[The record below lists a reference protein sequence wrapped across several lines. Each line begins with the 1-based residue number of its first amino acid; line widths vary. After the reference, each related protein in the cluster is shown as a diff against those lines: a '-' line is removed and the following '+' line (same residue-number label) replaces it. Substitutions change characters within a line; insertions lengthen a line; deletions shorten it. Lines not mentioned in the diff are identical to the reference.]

1 MRAVLMLGALVVIG
15 SVIFMIAPSVSVQN
29 SGTAT
34 LVAVNGSGAR
44 GTATLTP
51 LQSGQA
57 TIITVQL
64 QQLEAQTT
72 YALSITQGS
81 CYGTLLTA
89 LQPATTDVSGVGTSS
104 TTVSAPV
111 QASWF
116 IVLYNG
122 NSTRSAV
129 LACGQVVLGATVTG
143 TDQPIITTPI
153 INLTPT
159 TAPPGPPGATPTI
172 PGQFPNTGGGPPQQ
186 P

>member
-15 SVIFMIAPSVSVQN
+15 GVIFVIVPSLSVQN
-29 SGTAT
+29 SGSAT
-34 LVAVNGSGAR
+34 LVAINGSTTR

-51 LQSGQA
+51 LQGGQA
-57 TIITVQL
+57 TIIAVQL
-64 QQLEAQTT
+64 QQLEAETT
-72 YALSITQGS
+72 YALSINQGS
-81 CYGTLLTA
+81 CYGKLLTA
-89 LQPATTDVSGVGTSS
+89 LQPAITDSSGNGASS

-111 QASWF
+111 EASWF

-122 NSTRSAV
+122 NSTSNAV
-129 LACGQVVLGATVTG
+129 LACGQVVLGAAVTG
-143 TDQPIITTPI
+143 TEPPIITTPI

-159 TAPPGPPGATPTI
+159 TEPPGPPGETPTV